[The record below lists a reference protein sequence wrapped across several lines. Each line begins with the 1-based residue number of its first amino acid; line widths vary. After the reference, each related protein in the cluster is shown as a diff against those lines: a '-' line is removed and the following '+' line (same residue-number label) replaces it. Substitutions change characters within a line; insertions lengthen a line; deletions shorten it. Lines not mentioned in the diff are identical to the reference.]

1 MSESSFSDMQSP
13 CAERTQRPT
22 VGRVIG
28 NKMRKTVT
36 VVVERR
42 VKHPLYK
49 KYIRRSTKVH
59 AHDETDGCNVG
70 DWVAIVQ
77 CRPLSKTKSWRVKE
91 VVVRAK

>member
-13 CAERTQRPT
+13 RAERTQRPT

-49 KYIRRSTKVH
+49 KYIMTKL
-59 AHDETDGCNVG
+59 T
-70 DWVAIVQ
+70 VATWAIGSPSFSVDL
-77 CRPLSKTKSWRVKE
+77 CPRPSLGE
-91 VVVRAK
+91 